1 MLLLTLHLQYTCA
14 TVTVNIHVQC
24 KLGNSK
30 NAYYNAQQNCV
41 SDWSTM
47 NAEICCTNK
56 NAKEFTH
63 VEWKQSDGVI
73 FFLV

>member
-1 MLLLTLHLQYTCA
+1 MLLLTLHVQYACA

-30 NAYYNAQQNCV
+30 NAYCNAQQNCV

-47 NAEICCTNK
+47 NAEIGYRNK
-56 NAKEFTH
+56 IAKEFIH
-63 VEWKQSDGVI
+63 VEWKQSDGV
-73 FFLV
+73 V